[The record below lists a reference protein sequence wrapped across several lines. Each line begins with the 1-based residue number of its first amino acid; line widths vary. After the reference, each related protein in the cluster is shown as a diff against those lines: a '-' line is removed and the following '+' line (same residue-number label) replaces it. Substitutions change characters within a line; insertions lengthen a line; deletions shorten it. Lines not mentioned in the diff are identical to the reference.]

1 MARKIFLDPG
11 HGGKD
16 GGAQGNGLSEKELT
30 LQIAEGVKKILETEY
45 DGAEVTM
52 TRDDDRF
59 LELSER
65 ADLANRA
72 GAKVFVSFHINSASG
87 NNGDGFETYI
97 YSGRVSDETQAFQN
111 VIHKAVQQQAPFFD
125 DRGKKR
131 ANFAVLRETLM
142 PAVLTENGFIN
153 NPGNA
158 SQLKQSANL
167 QKLSRGHA
175 IGIAEFVGLKKKANP
190 APAKE
195 APLYKV
201 QVGAFSER
209 ANATALVNELIKKGY
224 KPFIV
229 EA

>member
-1 MARKIFLDPG
+1 MSKIFLDPG

-30 LQIAEGVKKILETEY
+30 LQIAKGIKKILETEY
-45 DGAEVTM
+45 NGAEVVM

-72 GAKVFVSFHINSASG
+72 GAKVFVSIHINSASG
-87 NNGDGFETYI
+87 TRGDGFETFI
-97 YSGRVSDETQAFQN
+97 YNGKIGESTQAFQN
-111 VIHKAVQQQAPFFD
+111 ILHRAVLQQTPFFD

-131 ANFAVLRETLM
+131 ANYAVLRQSLM
-142 PAVLTENGFIN
+142 PAILTENGFIN
-153 NPGNA
+153 NPSDA
-158 SQLKQSANL
+158 SKLKESANL
-167 QKLSRGHA
+167 QKISRGHA
-175 IGIAEFVGLKKKANP
+175 VGIAEFVGLKKKVNNSARP
-190 APAKE
+190 G

-201 QVGAFSER
+201 QVGAFNEK
-209 ANATALVNELIKKGY
+209 ANATKLVNELIKKGY
-224 KPFIV
+224 KPIIV